1 MVGAVTGLARD
12 RVGTGIPPLVLAPR
26 TSASTRGRRADAA
39 SELATPQLIDYAA
52 SMPAPSM
59 RGLEAMIAIGS
70 LVAALLLG
78 LLR

>member
-12 RVGTGIPPLVLAPR
+12 RVGTGIGPLVLAPPTR
-26 TSASTRGRRADAA
+26 ASTRGLRADVA
-39 SELATPQLIDYAA
+39 SELATQQLIDHAA

-70 LVAALLLG
+70 LAAALLLG

>member
-1 MVGAVTGLARD
+1 M
-12 RVGTGIPPLVLAPR
+12 
-26 TSASTRGRRADAA
+26 A
-39 SELATPQLIDYAA
+39 SELALPQLIDQAA

-70 LVAALLLG
+70 LAAALLLG